1 MTMLVAIFIVLL
13 LMLACLASCM
23 VALFNICDRLSHPF
37 KGDVSE
43 IAELRRTLRDRTVD
57 RNHWMHEAE
66 QWQGMFWQEWN
77 ANEYEAAERN

>member
-1 MTMLVAIFIVLL
+1 MIHMLLSI
-13 LMLACLASCM
+13 LALTVPLAYLIGRYRRM
-23 VALFNICDRLSHPF
+23 
-37 KGDVSE
+37 SE